1 VLRLLLKPD
10 LPREDGDSCL
20 MSDIVMDPM
29 INDVEENLRAVQKSE
44 V

>member
-1 VLRLLLKPD
+1 
-10 LPREDGDSCL
+10 

-29 INDVEENLRAVQKSE
+29 INDVEENLRALQRFE